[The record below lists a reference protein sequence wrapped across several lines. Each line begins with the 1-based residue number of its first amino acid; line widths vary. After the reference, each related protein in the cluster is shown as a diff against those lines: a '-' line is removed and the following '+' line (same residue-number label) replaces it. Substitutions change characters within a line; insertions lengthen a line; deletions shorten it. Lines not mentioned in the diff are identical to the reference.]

1 MHSRSVFLASSLCLL
16 TLVCS
21 SHGPVSATPQES
33 QPPPFL
39 LTLKG
44 ASVIVNYTPGGLDRA
59 YHVQRRL
66 ELLVEDFTKSVK
78 NPLRLRVFVL
88 NRDEWSE
95 FGFGLPFGLPGRIR
109 ASTLAV
115 PWLGD
120 EGTIELWT
128 RIMGS
133 PPPPLP
139 GIPMRGTAEEA
150 TTLAYS
156 DLLTEVEAARAL
168 MTMGG
173 VRGEIPWVHQVLAHL
188 LARDAFIRYEGPRLA
203 EIDGFF
209 ADLGRSQPI
218 APLERYVEGLDLETL
233 LWFESRFQDGARRVL
248 ENGKRNEAREIIKM
262 ARKAGGTLTEGALL
276 GRHPQLI
283 GWLAEAFGGG

>member
-1 MHSRSVFLASSLCLL
+1 MRKRSCLTAVPVAL
-16 TLVCS
+16 TIAVA
-21 SHGPVSATPQES
+21 VSAAPQQEK
-33 QPPPFL
+33 PPPFL

-44 ASVIVNYTPGGLDRA
+44 ETVLVNYTPGGLDRA
-59 YHVQRRL
+59 YHVQQRL
-66 ELLVEDFTKSVK
+66 QLLAEDFVKVVK

-88 NRDEWSE
+88 NRDEWNE

-109 ASTLAV
+109 MSTLAV

-128 RIMGS
+128 RILGA
-133 PPPPLP
+133 PPPPLA
-139 GIPMRGTAEEA
+139 GIPLKGTAEEA

-156 DLLTEVEAARAL
+156 DLLTEVEAARVL

-173 VRGEIPWVHQVLAHL
+173 VRGEKPWVHQVLVHV
-188 LARDAFIRYEGPRLA
+188 LARDAFLRYEQARMG

-209 ADLGRSQPI
+209 QSLGRSAPM
-218 APLERYVEGLDLETL
+218 APLERYAEGLDLETL

-248 ENGKRNEAREIIKM
+248 ENGKRNEVREIVKM
-262 ARKAGGTLTEGALL
+262 TRKAGGMLSEKALL
-276 GRHPQLI
+276 ERHPQLI
-283 GWLAEAFGGG
+283 SWLAESFGSS